1 MSDDYL
7 WDRSG
12 KPDRDVEKL
21 EQMLGQFGQDVP
33 PPDFGQ
39 VPVKVREFP
48 RRRVYRWMA
57 VAAAAAVVV
66 AVVGLRHANRQDSAT
81 LYVARLAGAPQI
93 GNRPIAGTDELRI
106 GQYLITDATSR
117 ARIDVGLIGEVAV
130 EPNSRVGLVTTRPTE
145 HRLALD
151 VGTLHARIW
160 APPGLFFVNT
170 PSATAIDL
178 GCTYTLTVDSA
189 GAGQLRVTK
198 GWVSFEYKGRESF
211 VPEGAMCETRPGIG
225 PGTPYRED
233 APEALRAA
241 LGKFDFEKDSAALDA
256 ILHGARKE
264 DALTLWHLLARTT
277 GKERGRVFDRL
288 AGVMPPP
295 AGVTREGVL
304 AGDRRM
310 LDRWWEELGLH
321 SASWWRMWKGPA
333 PQVR

>member
-21 EQMLGQFGQDVP
+21 EQMLGQFRQDVP

-39 VPVKVREFP
+39 VPKKVRGFP
-48 RRRVYRWMA
+48 RRRTYPWIA
-57 VAAAAAVVV
+57 VAAAAAAVV
-66 AVVGLRHANRQDSAT
+66 AIVGLRYTSRQGIAS

-93 GNRPIAGTDELRI
+93 GETPIAGTDKMHV
-106 GQYLITDATSR
+106 GQYLVTDSTSR
-117 ARIDVGLIGEVAV
+117 ARIDVGLIGEVEV
-130 EPNSRVGLVTTRPTE
+130 DPNSRVGLLATRPTE

-160 APPGLFFVNT
+160 APPGLFYVNT

-178 GCTYTLTVDSA
+178 GCTYTLTVDTA
-189 GAGQLRVTK
+189 GAGQLRVTR
-198 GWVSFEYKGRESF
+198 GWVAFEYKGRESF
-211 VPEGAMCETRPGIG
+211 VPEGAMCETRPNIG

-233 APEALRAA
+233 APATMRAA
-241 LGKFDFEKDSAALDA
+241 LARFDFEKDTAALDG
-256 ILHGARKE
+256 ILQDARKE

-277 GKERGRVFDRL
+277 GEERGRVFDKL
-288 AGVMPPP
+288 AGVLPPP

-310 LDRWWEELGLH
+310 LDRWWDELGLH